1 MQQRRTLMKSW
12 KYKFLEKSIL
22 GQDIDT
28 NDVDMIISKC
38 INRAYRD
45 MITAGRFYIKSNND
59 ICINLKNI
67 LEKHNYQ
74 FSNNLILEST
84 ELFGDNK
91 IIINGNRDV
100 TGFGL
105 AQKIINMA
113 FKYFYI
119 FDDYINKSINYTIC
133 DCPLD
138 SIILNKI
145 NSHLIWCK
153 CTETQYVD
161 CQKMIKDKLN
171 RITLDDELLHIG
183 NLAFDFL
190 SW

>member
-1 MQQRRTLMKSW
+1 MKSW

-45 MITAGRFYIKSNND
+45 MLTAGRFYIKSNND
-59 ICINLKNI
+59 ICINLKNL

-74 FSNNLILEST
+74 FSYNLILEST

-91 IIINGNRDV
+91 IIINGNRYV
-100 TGFGL
+100 TRFGL

-145 NSHLIWCK
+145 NSNIIWSK

-171 RITLDDELLHIG
+171 RLNLDDELLHIG

>member
-1 MQQRRTLMKSW
+1 MKSW

-28 NDVDMIISKC
+28 NNVDMVISKC

-45 MITAGRFYIKSNND
+45 MLTAGRFYIKSNND
-59 ICINLKNI
+59 ICINLKNL

-74 FSNNLILEST
+74 FSHNLILKST
-84 ELFGDNK
+84 KLFGDNE
-91 IIINGNRDV
+91 IITNGNRYV
-100 TGFGL
+100 TRFGL
-105 AQKIINMA
+105 AQKIVNMA

-145 NSHLIWCK
+145 NSNIIWSK

-171 RITLDDELLHIG
+171 QITLDDELLHIG